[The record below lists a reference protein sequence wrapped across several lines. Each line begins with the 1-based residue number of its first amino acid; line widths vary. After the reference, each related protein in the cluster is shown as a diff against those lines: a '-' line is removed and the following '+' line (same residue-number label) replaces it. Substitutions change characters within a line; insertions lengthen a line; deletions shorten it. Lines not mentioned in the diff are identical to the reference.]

1 MDIPK
6 DLHGLLCLPALPHAR
21 SLLYR
26 CSRRAGHFKDLH
38 GPLCLPAIPD
48 ALVTVVQVSTRSVER
63 CGVGDHIGMES
74 MSLHLME
81 SCKAF
86 SVKLEFRMC

>member
-1 MDIPK
+1 MASDEE
-6 DLHGLLCLPALPHAR
+6 GAALLGRHERPARPSLPSSH
-21 SLLYR
+21 SV
-26 CSRRAGHFKDLH
+26 
-38 GPLCLPAIPD
+38 

-81 SCKAF
+81 SRKAF
-86 SVKLEFRMC
+86 SVKLHFRMC

>member
-1 MDIPK
+1 MRKALSCLVGMK
-6 DLHGLLCLPALPHAR
+6 DP
-21 SLLYR
+21 
-26 CSRRAGHFKDLH
+26 H

-81 SCKAF
+81 SCKAL
-86 SVKLEFRMC
+86 SVKLHFCVC